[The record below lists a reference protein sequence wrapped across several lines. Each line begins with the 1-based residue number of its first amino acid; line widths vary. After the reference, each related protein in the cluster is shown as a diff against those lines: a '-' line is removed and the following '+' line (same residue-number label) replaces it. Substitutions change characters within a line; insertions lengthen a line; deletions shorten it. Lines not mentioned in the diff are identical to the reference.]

1 MANAPDILLVD
12 DNPQNLE
19 LLSAYLEDLTDSGG
33 TIRMAKDGLEALRE
47 VEAKAPDL
55 ILLDVMMPRM
65 SGFQFCSKLKGQ
77 PATKHIPIM
86 MVTALNEVTD
96 VERATECGAD
106 DFVSKP
112 VNRIELLGRVRT
124 LLARKK

>member
-1 MANAPDILLVD
+1 
-12 DNPQNLE
+12 
-19 LLSAYLEDLTDSGG
+19 
-33 TIRMAKDGLEALRE
+33 MAKDGLEALRE